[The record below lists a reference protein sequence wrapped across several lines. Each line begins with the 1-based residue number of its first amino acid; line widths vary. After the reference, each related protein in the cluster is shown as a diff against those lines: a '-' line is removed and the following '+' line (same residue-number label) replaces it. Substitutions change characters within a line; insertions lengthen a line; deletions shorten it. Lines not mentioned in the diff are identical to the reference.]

1 MTDKEDWKQKLEENN
16 KMVAKK
22 EETESAYKKR
32 SDGRKFDELRE
43 IEIKV
48 GVIPEA
54 DGSAMYRSGNTI
66 AIAAVFGPR
75 VLHPQHMQNP
85 QKGVLRVNY
94 DMMSFSVPERKR
106 PGPNR
111 RSQEISKVT
120 EWALAP
126 CVELE
131 NFPNKVI
138 DVFIQIPQADAG
150 TRVAGI
156 NAAAIALAHAGV
168 PMREIASAIAVGKM
182 DKTLVVDVC
191 KEEED
196 FEEGEGATDIPV
208 CVLSRSKK
216 VSLLQLDGKISPDE
230 LRRAIEMA
238 KEACGKI
245 SALQIKA
252 LKEAAGETK

>member
-1 MTDKEDWKQKLEENN
+1 M
-16 KMVAKK
+16 KK
-22 EETESAYKKR
+22 ENKKMTTKKESMEKNESEYKER
-32 SDGRKFDELRE
+32 SDGRKFDELRD

-48 GVIPEA
+48 GVIPGA

-66 AIAAVFGPR
+66 AIAAVYGPR
-75 VLHPQHMQNP
+75 TLHPQHMQNP
-85 QKGVLRVNY
+85 QKGILRVSY

-111 RSQEISKVT
+111 RGQEISKVT

-126 CVELE
+126 CVDLSE
-131 NFPNKVI
+131 FPNKVV

-156 NAAAIALAHAGV
+156 NAAAIALAQAGV
-168 PMREIASAIAVGKM
+168 PMREMASAVAVGKM

-196 FEEGEGATDIPV
+196 FEEGEGATDIPI
-208 CVLSRSKK
+208 CVLSRSKRI
-216 VSLLQLDGKISPDE
+216 SLLQLDGKISSDE
-230 LRRAIEMA
+230 LRKVVEMG
-238 KEACGKI
+238 KKACEKI
-245 SALQIKA
+245 NELQVKA
-252 LKEAAGETK
+252 LKESLK